1 MKITEITTETEIS
14 RDDLLAA
21 IAEGEAALDTALEIE
36 SPTAEQIAEAAAL
49 DKAINDGLA
58 RVSEIDAAAQA
69 QADELQALRD
79 ARAARKAEAD
89 KADEPEVEN
98 PETDKVEEVVE
109 TVEPVVETE
118 PVVEVVETVEPVVD
132 AAPAAVAASA
142 RENLSGRRPAPS
154 PERTQKENAVSR
166 TPVLVAS
173 ADNGLVAAGAPV
185 TMKTFQEIAREKL
198 QSARGAQA
206 RVTSKVGTFRIQADS
221 DITVHEKST
230 ADQMNDAIERAV
242 SMDRVREKQPALTA
256 SAGSDAEALTAA
268 GWCAPSETVYDLC
281 EGGSREGLFELPE
294 IQIDRGGIN
303 FTQGL
308 DFSPLYSDATF
319 GWDITEA
326 EMDAGTFDKPCV
338 SVPCPTFEEERLNA
352 IGFCV
357 TSDLLPKAAY
367 PELEQAFIAEALIA
381 FDHKKSRKRF
391 AAAIATAGA
400 AITAGTLGSV
410 AASTLAAVELV
421 VEGER
426 RKYRWPSTAVMEAVV
441 PHWLRLAF
449 RADLSNRTGVTEF
462 EVTDA
467 DIARWFS
474 IRGIRI
480 QYIYDYTGY
489 LLAPGV
495 ATMPAQAQVFVFK
508 AGTYVEGAA
517 PVISLS
523 TIYDSVLLAE
533 NKNMALFFE
542 QGVLLLKRCYGG
554 RLINIPVCAAGRSGI
569 ANVACA

>member
-1 MKITEITTETEIS
+1 MKITEITTETDIT

-21 IAEGEAALDTALEIE
+21 ITEGESDLATLLEVE
-36 SPTAEQIAEAAAL
+36 NPTAEQIAEMTAL
-49 DKAINDGLA
+49 NTAIDGGVA
-58 RVSEIDAAAQA
+58 RVGEMDAAVQA

-79 ARAARKAEAD
+79 ARDARQAAAEA
-89 KADEPEVEN
+89 AEAEPEVEPQQ
-98 PETDKVEEVVE
+98 PETDAVVEPEPVAEVVE
-109 TVEPVVETE
+109 TA
-118 PVVEVVETVEPVVD
+118 PVVEV
-132 AAPAAVAASA
+132 AAPEAQAIAASSA
-142 RENLSGRRPAPS
+142 RANLAGRRPAPS
-154 PERTQKENAVSR
+154 PERTQKEPVVSR

-338 SVPCPTFEEERLNA
+338 SVPCPTFEEERLDA

-462 EVTDA
+462 ELSDA

-495 ATMPAQAQVFVFK
+495 ATMPAQAQVFAFK

>member
-1 MKITEITTETEIS
+1 
-14 RDDLLAA
+14 
-21 IAEGEAALDTALEIE
+21 
-36 SPTAEQIAEAAAL
+36 
-49 DKAINDGLA
+49 
-58 RVSEIDAAAQA
+58 
-69 QADELQALRD
+69 
-79 ARAARKAEAD
+79 
-89 KADEPEVEN
+89 
-98 PETDKVEEVVE
+98 
-109 TVEPVVETE
+109 
-118 PVVEVVETVEPVVD
+118 
-132 AAPAAVAASA
+132 
-142 RENLSGRRPAPS
+142 
-154 PERTQKENAVSR
+154 
-166 TPVLVAS
+166 
-173 ADNGLVAAGAPV
+173 
-185 TMKTFQEIAREKL
+185 MKTFQEIAREKL

-338 SVPCPTFEEERLNA
+338 SVPCPTFEEERLDA

-400 AITAGTLGSV
+400 AIAAGTLGSV

-495 ATMPAQAQVFVFK
+495 ATMPAHRPGVRLQGRHVRRGCGPGHLALHDLRQRPPRGEQEHGAVLRAGGPAPQA
-508 AGTYVEGAA
+508 
-517 PVISLS
+517 
-523 TIYDSVLLAE
+523 LLRRSPHQHPG
-533 NKNMALFFE
+533 L
-542 QGVLLLKRCYGG
+542 RG
-554 RLINIPVCAAGRSGI
+554 RPLRHRQRRLRVSH
-569 ANVACA
+569 

>member
-1 MKITEITTETEIS
+1 VKITEITTETDIT

-21 IAEGEAALDTALEIE
+21 ITEGESDLATLLEVE
-36 SPTAEQIAEAAAL
+36 NPTAEQIAEMTAL
-49 DKAINDGLA
+49 NTAIDGGVA
-58 RVSEIDAAAQA
+58 RVGEMDAAVQA

-79 ARAARKAEAD
+79 ARDARQAAAEA
-89 KADEPEVEN
+89 AEAETEVEPQQ
-98 PETDKVEEVVE
+98 PETDVVVEPEPVAEVVE
-109 TVEPVVETE
+109 TA
-118 PVVEVVETVEPVVD
+118 PVVEV
-132 AAPAAVAASA
+132 AAPEAQAIAASSA
-142 RENLSGRRPAPS
+142 RANLAGRRPAPS
-154 PERTQKENAVSR
+154 PERTQKEPVVSR

-338 SVPCPTFEEERLNA
+338 SVPCPTFEEERLDA

-400 AITAGTLGSV
+400 AIAAGTLGSV

-449 RADLSNRTGVTEF
+449 RADLSNRTGVSEF
-462 EVTDA
+462 ELSDA

-495 ATMPAQAQVFVFK
+495 ATMPTTAQVFVFK

-523 TIYDSVLLAE
+523 TVYDSVLLAE

>member
-1 MKITEITTETEIS
+1 MKITEITTETDIT

-21 IAEGEAALDTALEIE
+21 ITEGESDLATLLEVE
-36 SPTAEQIAEAAAL
+36 NPTAEQIAEMTAL
-49 DKAINDGLA
+49 NTAIDGGVA
-58 RVSEIDAAAQA
+58 RVGEMDAAVQA

-79 ARAARKAEAD
+79 ARDARQAAAEA
-89 KADEPEVEN
+89 AEAETEVEPQQ
-98 PETDKVEEVVE
+98 PETDVVVEPEPVAEVVE
-109 TVEPVVETE
+109 TA
-118 PVVEVVETVEPVVD
+118 PVVEV
-132 AAPAAVAASA
+132 AAPEAQAIAASSA
-142 RENLSGRRPAPS
+142 RANLAGRRPAPS
-154 PERTQKENAVSR
+154 PERTQKEPVVSR

-206 RVTSKVGTFRIQADS
+206 RVTSKVGTFRIQADE

-338 SVPCPTFEEERLNA
+338 SVPCPTFEEERLDA

-400 AITAGTLGSV
+400 AIAAGTLGSV

-449 RADLSNRTGVTEF
+449 RADLSNRTGVSEF
-462 EVTDA
+462 ELSDA

-495 ATMPAQAQVFVFK
+495 ATMPTTAQVFVFK

-523 TIYDSVLLAE
+523 TVYDSVLLAE

-554 RLINIPVCAAGRSGI
+554 RLINIPVCAAGRTGI

>member
-1 MKITEITTETEIS
+1 MEN
-14 RDDLLAA
+14 
-21 IAEGEAALDTALEIE
+21 
-36 SPTAEQIAEAAAL
+36 PTAEQIAEMTAL
-49 DKAINDGLA
+49 NTAIDGGVA
-58 RVSEIDAAAQA
+58 RVGEMDAAVQA

-79 ARAARKAEAD
+79 ARDARQAAAEA
-89 KADEPEVEN
+89 AEAETEVEPQQ
-98 PETDKVEEVVE
+98 PETDVVVEPEPVAEVVE
-109 TVEPVVETE
+109 TA
-118 PVVEVVETVEPVVD
+118 PVVEV
-132 AAPAAVAASA
+132 AAPEAQAIAASSA
-142 RENLSGRRPAPS
+142 RANLAGRRPAPS
-154 PERTQKENAVSR
+154 PERTQKEPVVSR

-338 SVPCPTFEEERLNA
+338 SVPCPTFEEERLDA

-400 AITAGTLGSV
+400 AIAAGTLGSV

-449 RADLSNRTGVTEF
+449 RADLSNRTGVSEF
-462 EVTDA
+462 ELSDA

-495 ATMPAQAQVFVFK
+495 ATMPTTAQVFVFK

-523 TIYDSVLLAE
+523 TVYDSVLLAE

>member
-1 MKITEITTETEIS
+1 MKITEITTETDIT

-21 IAEGEAALDTALEIE
+21 ITEGESDLATLLEVE
-36 SPTAEQIAEAAAL
+36 NPTAEQIAEMTAL
-49 DKAINDGLA
+49 NTAIDGGVA
-58 RVSEIDAAAQA
+58 RVGEMDAAVQA

-79 ARAARKAEAD
+79 ARDARQAAAEA
-89 KADEPEVEN
+89 AEAETEVEPQE
-98 PETDKVEEVVE
+98 PETDVVVEPEPVAEVVE
-109 TVEPVVETE
+109 TA
-118 PVVEVVETVEPVVD
+118 PVVEV
-132 AAPAAVAASA
+132 AAPEAQAIAASSA
-142 RENLSGRRPAPS
+142 RANLAGRRPAPS
-154 PERTQKENAVSR
+154 PERTQKEPVVSR

-173 ADNGLVAAGAPV
+173 ADNGLVASGSTV
-185 TMKTFQEIAREKL
+185 TLNDFQRIMRSKL
-198 QSARGAQA
+198 HSARGASS
-206 RVTSKVGTFRIQADS
+206 RVVGRIGQFQIQADK

-230 ADQMNDAIERAV
+230 GDEMTAAIERAA
-242 SMDRVREKQPALTA
+242 SIDRVREAQPALTA
-256 SAGSDAEALTAA
+256 SANDADALTAA
-268 GWCAPSETVYDLC
+268 GWCSPSETVYDLC

-308 DFSPLYSDATF
+308 DFSPLYSDLTF

-326 EMDAGTFDKPCV
+326 EMDAETFDKPCV
-338 SVPCPTFEEERLNA
+338 SVPCPDFEDVRLDA

-367 PELEQAFIAEALIA
+367 PELEAAFLAEALIA

-400 AITAGTLGSV
+400 PIAAGTLGSV

-426 RKYRWPSTAVMEAVV
+426 RKYRWPSTAVMEAVA

-449 RADLSNRTGVTEF
+449 RADLANRNGVAEL

-467 DIARWFS
+467 DVARWFS
-474 IRGIRI
+474 VRGIRI
-480 QYIYDYTGY
+480 QYIYDYTGFV
-489 LLAPGV
+489 LAPGV
-495 ATMPAQAQVFVFK
+495 ATMPTTAQVFVFK

-523 TIYDSVLLAE
+523 TVYDSVLLAE
-533 NKNMALFFE
+533 NKNMALFYE

-554 RLINIPVCAAGRSGI
+554 RLINIPVCAAGRTGI
-569 ANVACA
+569 VDVACA

>member
-1 MKITEITTETEIS
+1 VKITEITTETDIT

-21 IAEGEAALDTALEIE
+21 ITEGESDLATLLEVE
-36 SPTAEQIAEAAAL
+36 NPTAEQIAEMTAL
-49 DKAINDGLA
+49 NTAIDGGVA
-58 RVSEIDAAAQA
+58 RVGEMDAAVQA

-79 ARAARKAEAD
+79 ARDARQAAAEA
-89 KADEPEVEN
+89 AEAETEVEPQQ
-98 PETDKVEEVVE
+98 PETDVVVEPEPVAEVVE
-109 TVEPVVETE
+109 TA
-118 PVVEVVETVEPVVD
+118 PVVEV
-132 AAPAAVAASA
+132 AAPEAQAIAASSA
-142 RENLSGRRPAPS
+142 RANLAGRRPAPS
-154 PERTQKENAVSR
+154 PERTQKEPVVSR

-206 RVTSKVGTFRIQADS
+206 RVTSKVGTFRIQADE

-338 SVPCPTFEEERLNA
+338 SVPCPTFEEERLDA

-400 AITAGTLGSV
+400 AIAAGTLGSV

-449 RADLSNRTGVTEF
+449 RADLSNRTGVSEF
-462 EVTDA
+462 ELSDA

-495 ATMPAQAQVFVFK
+495 ATMPTTAQVFVFK

-523 TIYDSVLLAE
+523 TVYDSVLLAE

-554 RLINIPVCAAGRSGI
+554 RLINIPVCAAGRTGI

>member
-1 MKITEITTETEIS
+1 MKITEITAETDIS

-21 IAEGEAALDTALEIE
+21 IAEGEAELDKALEIE
-36 SPTAEQIAEAAAL
+36 TPSAEEIATAAAL
-49 DKAINDGLA
+49 DKAISDGIA
-58 RVSEIDAAAQA
+58 RVAELDAAAQA

-89 KADEPEVEN
+89 KADEPEGEQN
-98 PETDKVEEVVE
+98 PETDEVEEVVE
-109 TVEPVVETE
+109 TVTEPVVEAEPVVET
-118 PVVEVVETVEPVVD
+118 VVEPVVD
-132 AAPAAVAASA
+132 TAPAAVAASA
-142 RENLSGRRPAPS
+142 RKNLAGRRPAPS
-154 PERTQKENAVSR
+154 PERTQKENVVSR

-185 TMKTFQEIAREKL
+185 TMRTFQEIVREKL

-206 RVTSKVGTFRIQADS
+206 RVTSKVGTFQIQADD
-221 DITVHEKST
+221 DITVNEKST

-294 IQIDRGGIN
+294 IQINRGGIN

-308 DFSPLYSDATF
+308 DFSPLYADETF

-326 EMDAGTFDKPCV
+326 EMDANTFDKPCV
-338 SVPCPTFEEERLNA
+338 SVPCPTFEEERLDA

-400 AITAGTLGSV
+400 AITAGTLGSI

-426 RKYRWPSTAVMEAVV
+426 RKYRWPATAVMEAVV

-449 RADLSNRTGVTEF
+449 RADLSNRTGVAEM

-480 QYIYDYTGY
+480 QYIYDYTGFV
-489 LLAPGV
+489 LAPGV
-495 ATMPAQAQVFVFK
+495 ATMPTSAQVFVFK

-554 RLINIPVCAAGRSGI
+554 RRITIPVCAAGRSGI
-569 ANVACA
+569 ADVACA

>member
-1 MKITEITTETEIS
+1 VKITEITTETDIT

-21 IAEGEAALDTALEIE
+21 ITEGESDLATLLEVE
-36 SPTAEQIAEAAAL
+36 NPTAEQIAEMTAL
-49 DKAINDGLA
+49 NTAIDGGVA
-58 RVSEIDAAAQA
+58 RVGEMDAAVQA

-79 ARAARKAEAD
+79 ARDARQAAAEA
-89 KADEPEVEN
+89 AEAETEVEPQQ
-98 PETDKVEEVVE
+98 PETDVVVEPEPVAEVVE
-109 TVEPVVETE
+109 TA
-118 PVVEVVETVEPVVD
+118 PVVEV
-132 AAPAAVAASA
+132 AAPEAQAIAASSA
-142 RENLSGRRPAPS
+142 RANLAGRRPAPS
-154 PERTQKENAVSR
+154 PERTQKEPVVSR

-206 RVTSKVGTFRIQADS
+206 RVTSKVGTFRIQADE

-338 SVPCPTFEEERLNA
+338 SVPCPTFEEERLDA

-400 AITAGTLGSV
+400 PIAAGTLGSV

-495 ATMPAQAQVFVFK
+495 ATMPTTAQVFVFK

-523 TIYDSVLLAE
+523 TVYDSVLLAE

-569 ANVACA
+569 ADVACA

>member
-1 MKITEITTETEIS
+1 MKITEITTETDIT

-21 IAEGEAALDTALEIE
+21 ITEGESDLATLLEVE
-36 SPTAEQIAEAAAL
+36 NPTAEQIAEMTAL
-49 DKAINDGLA
+49 NTAIDGGVA
-58 RVSEIDAAAQA
+58 RVGEMDAAVQA

-79 ARAARKAEAD
+79 ARDARQAAAEA
-89 KADEPEVEN
+89 AEAETEVEPQQ
-98 PETDKVEEVVE
+98 PETDVVVEPEPVAEVVE
-109 TVEPVVETE
+109 TA
-118 PVVEVVETVEPVVD
+118 PVVEV
-132 AAPAAVAASA
+132 AAPEAQAIAASSA
-142 RENLSGRRPAPS
+142 RANLAGRRPAPS
-154 PERTQKENAVSR
+154 PERTQKEPVVSR

-338 SVPCPTFEEERLNA
+338 SVPCPTFEEERLDA

-400 AITAGTLGSV
+400 AIAAGTLGSV

-495 ATMPAQAQVFVFK
+495 ATMPTTAQVFVFK

-523 TIYDSVLLAE
+523 TVYDSVLLAE

>member
-1 MKITEITTETEIS
+1 MKITEITTETDIT

-21 IAEGEAALDTALEIE
+21 ITEGESDLATLLEVE
-36 SPTAEQIAEAAAL
+36 NPTAEQIAEMTAL
-49 DKAINDGLA
+49 NTAIDGGVA
-58 RVSEIDAAAQA
+58 RVGEMDAAVQA

-79 ARAARKAEAD
+79 ARDARQAAAEA
-89 KADEPEVEN
+89 AEAEPEVEPQQ
-98 PETDKVEEVVE
+98 PETDAVVEPEPVAEVVE
-109 TVEPVVETE
+109 TA
-118 PVVEVVETVEPVVD
+118 PVVEV
-132 AAPAAVAASA
+132 AAPEAQAIAASSA
-142 RENLSGRRPAPS
+142 RANLAGRRPAPS
-154 PERTQKENAVSR
+154 PERTQKEPVVSR

-206 RVTSKVGTFRIQADS
+206 RVTSKVGTFRIQADE

-338 SVPCPTFEEERLNA
+338 SVPCPTFEEERLDA

-462 EVTDA
+462 ELSDA

-495 ATMPAQAQVFVFK
+495 ATMPAQAQVFAFK